1 MLILNQKEV
10 KELLPLS
17 EIGQVID
24 CTEKAFLDY
33 GQGKVQ
39 MPPKNYLYFKQ
50 YKGDLRIMSA
60 FATDL
65 DMAGTKIVSVHPEN
79 PKKGLPTVI
88 AVIILNDAKTGFP
101 LALMDGT
108 YITGMR
114 TGGAGA
120 VAVKYLA
127 RQNAKTLGVVGAGK
141 QAFFQIAAIL
151 KVRPIEKVLVCDV
164 SQKNIENLANSLS
177 EIGIKINEAQIEE
190 VSRQDILVT
199 TTPSEKPIIK
209 KEWIMPGT
217 HINAIGADA
226 SGKEELDPEI
236 LKMAK
241 VVVDDW
247 AQASHSGEINVSFN
261 KGIIKKEDIYSSLGK
276 IVNSEKIGRE
286 NDQEITVFDSTGL
299 AIQDLFTAH
308 LVYHKARE
316 KYLGK
321 EVDLQLFS

>member
-10 KELLPLS
+10 KDLLPLS

-33 GQGKVQ
+33 AKGKVQ
-39 MPPKNYLYFKQ
+39 MPPKSYLYFKQ
-50 YKGDLRIMSA
+50 YNGDLRIMPA

-79 PKKGLPTVI
+79 SKKGLPTVM
-88 AVIILNDAKTGFP
+88 AVIILNDSKTGFP

-114 TGGAGA
+114 TGAAGA
-120 VAVKYLA
+120 IAVKYLA
-127 RQNAKTLGVVGAGK
+127 RKEAKTLGVAGAGK
-141 QAFFQIAAIL
+141 QALFQIVAIS
-151 KVRPIEKVLVCDV
+151 KVRPIEKVFVCDL
-164 SQKNIENLANSLS
+164 SQKNITNLANSLL
-177 EIGIKINEAQIEE
+177 EIGIKIEKASIEE
-190 VSRQDILVT
+190 VARQDILVT

-209 KEWIMPGT
+209 REWIMPGT

-226 SGKEELDPEI
+226 AGKEELDPEI
-236 LKMAK
+236 LKTAK
-241 VVVDDW
+241 VVIDDW
-247 AQASHSGEINVSFN
+247 AQASHSGEINVPFN
-261 KGIIKKEDIYSSLGK
+261 KGIIAKEDIYSSLGK

-286 NDQEITVFDSTGL
+286 NDEEITVFDSTGL
-299 AIQDLFTAH
+299 AIQDLFAAH
-308 LVYHKARE
+308 LVYCKARE
-316 KYLGK
+316 KYIGK